1 MLKLL
6 VAIYVCY
13 HIPAQ
18 LNIHSEHVLLGA
30 KHRNSKGELKTSGQF
45 LVLWC
50 RRKQLVVPLKSSLPR
65 RKNKTKQKT
74 RNRLLS
80 LWLDWYKQSVQD
92 FSRGRISRLVL
103 LGNMAQSGELKI
115 VEEAEP
121 ILGLRQKQLPES
133 SALPVILLF
142 SLHLSVQ
149 YFSVRN

>member
-65 RKNKTKQKT
+65 RKNKTKQKNQEQIAQPVAGLVQAICARFLQRKNLET
-74 RNRLLS
+74 CAAGKHGTEWWTENCWRSRTYTGLKTKTAPREFCSACNP
-80 LWLDWYKQSVQD
+80 SVQP
-92 FSRGRISRLVL
+92 
-103 LGNMAQSGELKI
+103 A
-115 VEEAEP
+115 
-121 ILGLRQKQLPES
+121 
-133 SALPVILLF
+133 
-142 SLHLSVQ
+142 SLCAV
-149 YFSVRN
+149 FFC